1 MIVIKKSLVKC
12 TIIGFIQFVLGCM
25 IFPLFAL
32 AILGF
37 FLEQDWE
44 KIDAFVFC
52 LIFEGIGA
60 WLIYAA
66 VNRVKMI
73 KALKKYS
80 AFLTEESPGV
90 RIAKLAPLVAEKEST
105 ILKNFQWMIKQGFF
119 KDAYVELETGCVIFH
134 EAYWQAVDRAR
145 ENEEAEKAK
154 YVSVVCAC
162 CGGASKIV
170 KDRGGACEYCGAPLE
185 A

>member
-1 MIVIKKSLVKC
+1 MIIIKNALTKCIVIGV
-12 TIIGFIQFVLGCM
+12 IQLLLGCM

-32 AILGF
+32 AIIGF

-44 KIDAFVFC
+44 EMGTFVIC
-52 LIFEGIGA
+52 LIFAGLGA
-60 WLIYAA
+60 WLIYSA
-66 VNRVKMI
+66 VHRFKMVKTV
-73 KALKKYS
+73 KKYA

-90 RIAKLAPLVAEKEST
+90 RIEKLAPLVAEKEST
-105 ILKNFQWMIKQGFF
+105 ILRSFQWMIKHGFF

-134 EAYWQAVDRAR
+134 KAYWQAIDRAR
-145 ENEEAEKAK
+145 EAEEVEKAK
-154 YVSVVCAC
+154 YVSVVCTC
-162 CGGASKIV
+162 CGGTSKIV